1 MTKTIF
7 EEMGGTYRQVGDH
20 GDLGCG
26 ISYDFLTDL
35 CGYIFSVYSSFYF
48 FNCQRRD
55 YITAF
60 FLRQDDIIL
69 QITAV

>member
-1 MTKTIF
+1 MKKSA
-7 EEMGGTYRQVGDH
+7 E
-20 GDLGCG
+20 
-26 ISYDFLTDL
+26 FLIL
-35 CGYIFSVYSSFYF
+35 EALRV

-60 FLRQDDIIL
+60 FLRQDNVIL